1 MKSHGAT
8 YGVTLAAVCVA
19 GLARWLL
26 DPLLG
31 GHHPFATFF
40 ISVIIATW
48 IGGFRSALL
57 ATILSIL
64 LAWYFFVPPRFSFFD
79 KAVPELI
86 GSAIFLIVG
95 FTIAAFGEAMR
106 VARRRFEELVRQQE
120 PSQRSMSRINDD
132 AVIRKHNM
140 RDVVVIG
147 FLLTLAVLAAG
158 GLSGYMNV
166 RRMADND
173 RMVAHTHEVIG
184 SLESLLS
191 IIKDAETGQRGYLLT
206 EDEKYLAP
214 YDDALNRV
222 QDKVVH
228 LRGLSADNLDQQARL
243 AVLRQKIDLKVDELR
258 QTVALMRRGDRPAA
272 LKIVRSDIGRIFM
285 DDVRQDIAV
294 MQQAEENL
302 LLQRADESEG
312 SYRTAA
318 LSILFTATIGIVLVG
333 AVFSLSQRNLIRKQR
348 AAAVLA
354 EQKERLRT
362 TLASIGDAVVT
373 TDAEGCITNMNA
385 VAEALTG
392 WKNDEALGLRL
403 EDVFRIVNEESRQTV
418 ANPAKTV
425 LKEGAV
431 VGLANHTVLIA
442 KNGTE
447 RPIDDSAAPIRC
459 KDGEVVGCVLVFRDV
474 TERRRRELADRK
486 HHEIFQLV
494 HQIGKIGHWE
504 WNSVTDDNNWS
515 PEIEALYGL
524 PPGGFEGGY
533 AGWAK
538 MLHPDDLP
546 KAEAAVRRAME
557 TGDYFTEFR
566 VIWPDGSIH
575 WLETRAHVFKDGHG
589 KPERIM
595 GVNMDVTE
603 RKQAEEKRRESE
615 QRLRFVM
622 DSMPQKIFTAKPNGE
637 VDYFNP
643 VWTEFTGLSFGQ
655 IRDWGW
661 TQFIHPGDL
670 PENIRVWQRSIDTG
684 EPFQFEHRFRRADG
698 EYRWHISRA
707 KALKDAEGKVLL
719 WIGSNTDIHEQ
730 KQTADQLRKLT
741 ADLSEADHRK
751 DEFLAT
757 LAHELRNP
765 LAPIRNGLE
774 IMRLSSGSDTAVDPA
789 LEEARTMIERQL
801 GQMVHLVDDLL
812 DVSRISRGKLELRKV
827 RSELAAILNSA
838 VETSRPLIDS
848 GGHEITV
855 SLTPEPIFV
864 DADETR
870 LTQVFANLLNNAAK
884 YSDPGGRIWL
894 TAERQGSDVV
904 VSVKDAGIGIP
915 PDMLPKIF
923 EMFTQVDHSLERS
936 RGGLGIGLTLV
947 KRLVESHGGSVEA
960 HSDGQDKGSEF
971 IVRLPVELSMI
982 HEIKPP
988 PVEGRPT
995 CAAGRCRILVADDNE
1010 DSATTL
1016 AIMLEIMGNEVRT
1029 AKDGLQAVNLAAAFH
1044 PDVIFLDIGMPKLN
1058 GYEACRRIREQPW
1071 ATKAVLVALTGWGQ
1085 EEDRRRSEEA
1095 GFNHHIV
1102 KPIMPAVIEKLL
1114 AEMSMTPA

>member
-1 MKSHGAT
+1 LKSPAAT
-8 YGVTLAAVCVA
+8 YG
-19 GLARWLL
+19 
-26 DPLLG
+26 
-31 GHHPFATFF
+31 
-40 ISVIIATW
+40 
-48 IGGFRSALL
+48 
-57 ATILSIL
+57 
-64 LAWYFFVPPRFSFFD
+64 
-79 KAVPELI
+79 
-86 GSAIFLIVG
+86 
-95 FTIAAFGEAMR
+95 
-106 VARRRFEELVRQQE
+106 
-120 PSQRSMSRINDD
+120 
-132 AVIRKHNM
+132 
-140 RDVVVIG
+140 VVIG

-158 GLSGYMNV
+158 GLLGYMNV
-166 RRMADND
+166 RRLVDND
-173 RMVAHTHEVIG
+173 RAVAHTHEVIG
-184 SLESLLS
+184 SLEGLLS

-206 EDEKYLAP
+206 EDKKYLEP
-214 YDDALNRV
+214 YDGALRRV
-222 QDKVVH
+222 QDEVVH
-228 LRGLSADNLDQQARL
+228 LQELTADNLDQQANL
-243 AVLRQKIDLKVDELR
+243 VVLRQKIDSKLDELR
-258 QTVALMRRGDRPAA
+258 QTVALMRKGDRPAA
-272 LKIVRSDIGRIFM
+272 LKIVHTDAGKTLM

-294 MQQAEENL
+294 MQQAEEIL
-302 LLQRADESEG
+302 LLQRADESKE

-318 LSILFTATIGIVLVG
+318 LSILFTATIGFVLVG
-333 AVFSLSQRNLIRKQR
+333 AVFFLSQRNHFRKQR

-373 TDAEGCITNMNA
+373 TDIEGRITNMNA
-385 VAEALTG
+385 VAESLTG
-392 WKNDEALGLRL
+392 WKNNEALGLPL
-403 EDVFRIVNEESRQTV
+403 EDVFLIVNEASRQTV

-442 KNGTE
+442 KDGTE

-459 KDGEVVGCVLVFRDV
+459 KDGEIVGCVLVFRDV
-474 TERRRRELADRK
+474 TERRRREQAERK
-486 HHEIFQLV
+486 HQEIFQLA
-494 HQIGKIGHWE
+494 HKIGKIGHWE
-504 WNSVTDDNNWS
+504 WNSVTDENNWS

-546 KAEAAVRRAME
+546 KAEADVRRAMD
-557 TGDYFTEFR
+557 TGEYFTEFR

-575 WLETRAHVFKDGHG
+575 WLETRAHVFKDEHG
-589 KPERIM
+589 KPVRIM

-637 VDYFNP
+637 MDYFNP
-643 VWTEFTGLSFGQ
+643 IWSEFTGLSFQQ

-661 TQFIHPGDL
+661 TQFIHPVDL
-670 PENIRVWQRSIDTG
+670 AENIRVWQRSIDTG

-730 KQTADQLRKLT
+730 RQTADQLRKMT
-741 ADLSEADHRK
+741 ADLSEADRRK

-774 IMRLSSGSDTAVDPA
+774 IMRLSSGSDTGVDDA
-789 LEEARTMIERQL
+789 MEEARTMMERQL

-827 RSELAAILNSA
+827 RSELAAILKSA

-848 GGHEITV
+848 GGHELTI
-855 SLTPEPIFV
+855 SLDPEPVFV
-864 DADETR
+864 DADVTR

-923 EMFTQVDHSLERS
+923 EMFTQVDQSLERS

-960 HSDGQDKGSEF
+960 HSEGQDKGSEF
-971 IVRLPVELSMI
+971 IVRLPVVLSKI
-982 HEIKPP
+982 DEIKPP
-988 PVEGRPT
+988 PVEGGPV
-995 CAAGRCRILVADDNE
+995 CSAGGCRILVADDNE

-1029 AKDGLQAVNLAAAFH
+1029 AKDGLQAVNLAAAFQ

-1071 ATKAVLVALTGWGQ
+1071 ANKVVLIALTGWGQ

-1095 GFNHHIV
+1095 GFNHHMA
-1102 KPIMPAVIEKLL
+1102 KPIVPSVIERLL
-1114 AEMSMTPA
+1114 AEMSATPA